1 VRRDGALVQVD
12 RGGHPTINPFI
23 NPEYAK
29 DEYNARHPVDDV
41 AKYLEPWSQILRQNG
56 YPAAEAAAAPPPFSR
71 TSCGTTAAGRPP
83 IPTGA
88 RSPMTSSAPVRP
100 S

>member
-29 DEYNARHPVDDV
+29 DEYNAGHPVDDV

-56 YPAAEAAAAPPPFSR
+56 YPAAEAAAARHRSPGHPAVRPQP
-71 TSCGTTAAGRPP
+71 AGRLSQR
-83 IPTGA
+83 A
-88 RSPMTSSAPVRP
+88 HAHR
-100 S
+100 